1 MPKQTTKQPIKLQ
14 SQHLAI
20 ILAALALLLGGTSL
34 TINIIN
40 LLSGDAPITFLG
52 GGADGNSANF
62 TEGSIADVASKVSPA
77 VVSILTETTTEGW
90 FGNSISGQ
98 AAGTGFIISSDG
110 YILTNKHVIEDASS
124 ISVVT
129 DDGNTH
135 TDVEFIGTDPLNDV
149 AIIKIPHAENLPTV
163 KLGDSKTITI
173 GQQVIAVGNT
183 LGQYS
188 NTVTAG
194 IISGQN
200 RSITA
205 TDNSGGKAETLTDML
220 QTDASINQGN
230 SGGPL
235 VNAAGEVVG
244 INTAVATSANNLGFA
259 IPIASVK
266 GMVKRVQATGKVERA
281 YLGIYY
287 ISVTPE
293 VAKKYDLPTDTGAY
307 LHASDRRSAIL
318 RGSTAAEAG
327 LEDDD
332 IIVSVNGIKVGNAGS
347 VSTLIGEYAVGDHV
361 QLGVVRDGKT
371 IAINATLQAYP
382 ND

>member
-20 ILAALALLLGGTSL
+20 VLAALALLLGSTSL

-40 LLSGDAPITFLG
+40 LLSGDTPITFLG

-235 VNAAGEVVG
+235 VNAAGEVDG

-259 IPIASVK
+259 IPIASVN

-293 VAKKYDLPTDTGAY
+293 VAKTDDLPTDTGAY
-307 LHASDRRSAIL
+307 LHVSDRLSAIL